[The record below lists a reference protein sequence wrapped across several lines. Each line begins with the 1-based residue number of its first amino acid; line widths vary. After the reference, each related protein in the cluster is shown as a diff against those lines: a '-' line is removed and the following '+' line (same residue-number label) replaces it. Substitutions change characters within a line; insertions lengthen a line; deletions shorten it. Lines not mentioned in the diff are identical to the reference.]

1 MYIVLLLLLL
11 SLLLLLLP
19 VLPAASPSPQGY
31 LVVVPDYFK
40 GNPRKQSDKPDT
52 FAEWWVKPAGKK
64 TCSQLASSVCVFS
77 GACIAMLQQTRLPS

>member
-11 SLLLLLLP
+11 LSLLLLLLLLLP

-40 GNPRKQSDKPDT
+40 GNPRKQSDSPDSMT
-52 FAEWWVKPAGKK
+52 A
-64 TCSQLASSVCVFS
+64 
-77 GACIAMLQQTRLPS
+77 R